1 MIRIAA
7 PRAVAAKTKKH
18 HRRRSASGIG
28 SGKTLIGTAIGGAV
42 LGFVEKQFPSL
53 PTIPILGRAG
63 TIAVAAHFLSKQ
75 GGQTSGIARDVALAG
90 AAIAGYQLGLT
101 GKVSGED
108 VDGDLAEQVRGIAS
122 QV

>member
-1 MIRIAA
+1 M
-7 PRAVAAKTKKH
+7 
-18 HRRRSASGIG
+18 
-28 SGKTLIGTAIGGAV
+28 
-42 LGFVEKQFPSL
+42 GFVEKQFPSL